1 MTARLRFCVCIA
13 VVSTGVAL
21 LLSPSVAPGAVPA
34 KNGNYRGKTSQGL
47 PVNIEMTRRAR
58 IQDIA
63 DGELRT
69 QCVRVGRVDLFAGHF
84 GTRVARSGRF
94 RSTSILAESA
104 FTGPVLDDGG
114 TKRRLFDVTRFELS
128 GRFVSRRRVRGQWR
142 AHSMLFPRS
151 AFFSGE
157 GQLDRCDTGVLTW
170 SARLRRR

>member
-1 MTARLRFCVCIA
+1 MTARLRFCVGIA
-13 VVSTGVAL
+13 VLSTGVAL
-21 LLSPSVAPGAVPA
+21 LLGPAVAAAAVPV
-34 KNGNYRGKTSQGL
+34 KRGTYSGKTSQARG
-47 PVNIEMTRRAR
+47 VVIKMTRSVRR
-58 IQDIA
+58 QDFAEA
-63 DGELRT
+63 DLRT
-69 QCVRVGRVDLFAGHF
+69 RCGRVGKVTLFAGHS
-84 GTRVARSGRF
+84 GTRVTPSGRF
-94 RSTSILAESA
+94 RTTAILAESA

-142 AHSMLFPRS
+142 ARSMLFARS